1 MKSQDGYSGLPDYR
15 EYPIQEMARR
25 AAEFY
30 AELRRRRSVRHFSER
45 AVPRAV
51 IEDCLRA
58 AGSAPSGANMQP
70 WTFVAVSDPAVKRR
84 IREGAEEQERALYER
99 RASEEWLDALAPLGT
114 DAHKPFLE
122 QAPYLI
128 AVFCQR
134 YALAKDGSPIKHYYV
149 TESVGIA
156 TGMLVAAI
164 HHAGLAALTYTPS
177 PMRFLGAILERPP
190 NERPFLLLAVGYPAE
205 DATVPDIKKKP
216 LDEIAVFV

>member
-1 MKSQDGYSGLPDYR
+1 MPDDPGLPSYE
-15 EYPIQEMARR
+15 EYPVDEMIRR
-25 AAEFY
+25 AAEFC
-30 AELRRRRSVRHFSER
+30 AELRRRRSVRRFSNR
-45 AVPRAV
+45 PVPRAV
-51 IEDCLRA
+51 IEECLRA

-70 WTFVAVSDPAVKRR
+70 WTFVAVSDPAIKRR
-84 IREGAEEQERALYER
+84 IRAGAEEQERALYER
-99 RASEEWLDALAPLGT
+99 RASEEWLEALAPLGT

-128 AVFCQR
+128 AVFAQR
-134 YALAKDGSPIKHYYV
+134 YGLAEDGRQIKHYYV

-156 TGMLVAAI
+156 TGILVAAI

-177 PMRFLGAILERPP
+177 PMRFLVRILERPP

-205 DATVPDIKKKP
+205 DARVPDIKKKP

>member
-1 MKSQDGYSGLPDYR
+1 LPDYR
-15 EYPIQEMARR
+15 EYPTQEMTRR

-30 AELRRRRSVRHFSER
+30 ADLRRRRSVRQFSDR

-58 AGSAPSGANMQP
+58 AGTAPSGANMQP

-99 RASEEWLDALAPLGT
+99 RASQEWLDALAPLGT

-122 QAPYLI
+122 QAPYLM
-128 AVFCQR
+128 AVFAQR
-134 YALAKDGSPIKHYYV
+134 YGLAEDGSPIKHYYV

-156 TGMLVAAI
+156 VGTLVAAL
-164 HHAGLAALTYTPS
+164 HHAGLGVLTYTPS
-177 PMRFLGAILERPP
+177 PMRFLSEILERPE

-205 DATVPDIKKKP
+205 DATAPDIRKKS